1 MKKFFLKSVVI
12 GSLIMTSV
20 SASAQIDLGNLSK
33 VVSSAVGK
41 DVSSIITGKNN
52 VSKENIV
59 GTWTYKQPSI
69 SFESNDLLKQAGGQL
84 TSAAIEK
91 KLAEQFTKVGIT
103 AGKFFVTFGN
113 DNTFSTIKNGVVTTS
128 GTYVLSGS
136 KITFSYL
143 EGSAKITGYAQ
154 MKNGLLSISFDSSK
168 VLDVMSKMSKYSAN
182 STLSTISSL
191 AGSFNGMK
199 TGVALVK
206 YVAPVAKKTTTTSK
220 TTTTVKKTTAKKTT
234 AKKATVKTKK

>member
-1 MKKFFLKSVVI
+1 
-12 GSLIMTSV
+12 MTSL
-20 SASAQIDLGNLSK
+20 SASAQIDLGNLGK
-33 VVSSAVGK
+33 VVSSAIGGEAG
-41 DVSSIITGKNN
+41 SIISSKNN

-69 SFESNDLLKQAGGQL
+69 IFESNDLLKQAGGQL

-103 AGKFFVTFGN
+103 AGKFLITFGS

-128 GTYVLSGS
+128 GTYVLNGS

-143 EGSAKITGYAQ
+143 ENSAKITGYAQ

-182 STLSTISSL
+182 TTLSTISSL
-191 AGSFNGMK
+191 AGSFNAMK
-199 TGVALVK
+199 TGVALAK
-206 YVAPVAKKTTTTSK
+206 YVAPVAKKTTTAK
-220 TTTTVKKTTAKKTT
+220 TTVAKKTTVKKATTTKVKK
-234 AKKATVKTKK
+234 

>member
-1 MKKFFLKSVVI
+1 MKNFFKSVFFGVV
-12 GSLIMTSV
+12 LMTSMN
-20 SASAQIDLGNLSK
+20 ASAQIDLGNLGK
-33 VVSSAVGK
+33 VVSSAIGTEAG
-41 DVSSIITGKNN
+41 SIITSKNN

-103 AGKFFVTFGN
+103 AGKFLITFGD
-113 DNTFSTIKNGVVTTS
+113 DNTFSTIKNGAVTTS
-128 GTYVLSGS
+128 GTYVLNGS

-143 EGSAKITGYAQ
+143 EGSAKVTGYAQ

-168 VLDVMSKMSKYSAN
+168 VIDVMSKMSKYSAN
-182 STLSTISSL
+182 TTLSTISSL

-199 TGVALVK
+199 TGVALSK
-206 YVAPVAKKTTTTSK
+206 YVAPVAKKTTTAPK
-220 TTTTVKKTTAKKTT
+220 TTTVKKTTVKSTTKVKK
-234 AKKATVKTKK
+234 

>member
-1 MKKFFLKSVVI
+1 LKSAVV
-12 GSLIMTSV
+12 GAFFMTSI
-20 SASAQIDLGNLSK
+20 SASAQIDLGNLGK
-33 VVSSAVGK
+33 VVSSAIGGEAG
-41 DVSSIITGKNN
+41 SIISSKNN

-103 AGKFFVTFGN
+103 AGKFLITFGS

-128 GTYVLSGS
+128 GTYVLNGS

-143 EGSAKITGYAQ
+143 ENSAKITGYAQ

-182 STLSTISSL
+182 TTLSTISSL
-191 AGSFNGMK
+191 AGSFNAMK
-199 TGVALVK
+199 TGVALAK
-206 YVAPVAKKTTTTSK
+206 YVAPVAKKTTTAK
-220 TTTTVKKTTAKKTT
+220 TTVAKKTTVKKATTTKVKK
-234 AKKATVKTKK
+234 

>member
-1 MKKFFLKSVVI
+1 
-12 GSLIMTSV
+12 MTSL
-20 SASAQIDLGNLSK
+20 SASAQIDLGNLGK
-33 VVSSAVGK
+33 VVSSAIGGEAG
-41 DVSSIITGKNN
+41 SIISSKNN

-103 AGKFFVTFGN
+103 AGKFLITFGS

-128 GTYVLSGS
+128 GTYVLNGS

-143 EGSAKITGYAQ
+143 ENSAKITGYAQ

-182 STLSTISSL
+182 TTLSTISSL
-191 AGSFNGMK
+191 AGSFNAMK
-199 TGVALVK
+199 TGVALAK
-206 YVAPVAKKTTTTSK
+206 YVAPVAKKTTTAK
-220 TTTTVKKTTAKKTT
+220 TTVAKKTT
-234 AKKATVKTKK
+234 NS

>member
-1 MKKFFLKSVVI
+1 
-12 GSLIMTSV
+12 MTSL
-20 SASAQIDLGNLSK
+20 SASAQIDLGNLGK
-33 VVSSAVGK
+33 VVSSAIGGEAG
-41 DVSSIITGKNN
+41 SIISSKNN

-103 AGKFFVTFGN
+103 AGKFLITFGI

-128 GTYVLSGS
+128 GTYVLNGS

-143 EGSAKITGYAQ
+143 ENSAKITGYAQ

-182 STLSTISSL
+182 TTLSTISSL
-191 AGSFNGMK
+191 AGSFNAMK
-199 TGVALVK
+199 TGVALAK
-206 YVAPVAKKTTTTSK
+206 YVAPVAKKTTTAK
-220 TTTTVKKTTAKKTT
+220 TTVAKKTTVKKATTTKVKK
-234 AKKATVKTKK
+234 

>member
-1 MKKFFLKSVVI
+1 MKKFLKSVFFGVV
-12 GSLIMTSV
+12 LMTSMN
-20 SASAQIDLGNLSK
+20 ASAQIDLGNLGK
-33 VVSSAVGK
+33 VVSSAIGTEAG
-41 DVSSIITGKNN
+41 SIITSKNN
-52 VSKENIV
+52 VSKESIV

-103 AGKFFVTFGN
+103 AGKFLITFGN
-113 DNTFSTIKNGVVTTS
+113 DNTFSTIKNGAVTTS
-128 GTYVLSGS
+128 GTYVLNGP

-143 EGSAKITGYAQ
+143 EGSAKVTGYAQ

-168 VLDVMSKMSKYSAN
+168 VIDVMSKMSKYSAN
-182 STLSTISSL
+182 TTLSTISSL

-206 YVAPVAKKTTTTSK
+206 YVAPVAKAKAATSK
-220 TTTTVKKTTAKKTT
+220 TTTVKKTTAKK
-234 AKKATVKTKK
+234 ATTKKKK

>member
-1 MKKFFLKSVVI
+1 MKNFFKSVFFGVV
-12 GSLIMTSV
+12 LMTSMN
-20 SASAQIDLGNLSK
+20 ASAQIDLGNLGK
-33 VVSSAVGK
+33 VVSSAIGTEAG
-41 DVSSIITGKNN
+41 SIITSKNN

-84 TSAAIEK
+84 TSTAIEK

-103 AGKFFVTFGN
+103 AGKFLITFGN
-113 DNTFSTIKNGVVTTS
+113 DNTFSTIKNGAVTTS
-128 GTYVLSGS
+128 GTYVLNGS

-143 EGSAKITGYAQ
+143 EGSAKVTGYAQ

-168 VLDVMSKMSKYSAN
+168 VIDVMSKMSKYSAN
-182 STLSTISSL
+182 TTLSTISSL

-199 TGVALVK
+199 TGVALSK
-206 YVAPVAKKTTTTSK
+206 YVAPVAKKTTTAPK
-220 TTTTVKKTTAKKTT
+220 TTTVKKTTVKSTTKVKK
-234 AKKATVKTKK
+234 

>member
-1 MKKFFLKSVVI
+1 MKNFFVKSVVLGAI
-12 GSLIMTSV
+12 LMTSL
-20 SASAQIDLGNLSK
+20 SASAQIDLGNLGK
-33 VVSSAVGK
+33 VVSSAIGGEAG
-41 DVSSIITGKNN
+41 SIISSKNN

-103 AGKFFVTFGN
+103 AGKFLITFGS

-128 GTYVLSGS
+128 GTYVLNGS

-143 EGSAKITGYAQ
+143 ENSAKITGYAQ

-168 VLDVMSKMSKYSAN
+168 VLDAVSKMSKYSAN

-199 TGVALVK
+199 TGMALVK
-206 YVAPVAKKTTTTSK
+206 YVAPVAKAKAATSK
-220 TTTTVKKTTAKKTT
+220 TTTVKKTTAKK
-234 AKKATVKTKK
+234 ATTKKKK

>member
-1 MKKFFLKSVVI
+1 MKNFFKSVFFGVV
-12 GSLIMTSV
+12 LMTSMN
-20 SASAQIDLGNLSK
+20 ASAQIDLGNLGK
-33 VVSSAVGK
+33 VVSSAIGTEAG
-41 DVSSIITGKNN
+41 SIITSKNN

-103 AGKFFVTFGN
+103 AGKFLITFGN
-113 DNTFSTIKNGVVTTS
+113 DNTFSTIKNGAVTTS
-128 GTYVLSGS
+128 GTYVLNGP

-143 EGSAKITGYAQ
+143 EGSAKVTGYAQ

-168 VLDVMSKMSKYSAN
+168 VIDVMSKMSKYSAN
-182 STLSTISSL
+182 TTLSTISSL

-199 TGVALVK
+199 TGVALSK
-206 YVAPVAKKTTTTSK
+206 YVAPVAKKTTTAPK
-220 TTTTVKKTTAKKTT
+220 TTTVKKTTAKSTT
-234 AKKATVKTKK
+234 KVKK

>member
-91 KLAEQFTKVGIT
+91 KLTCNKTHPAAHPLAARTHQDHE
-103 AGKFFVTFGN
+103 
-113 DNTFSTIKNGVVTTS
+113 TTR
-128 GTYVLSGS
+128 
-136 KITFSYL
+136 
-143 EGSAKITGYAQ
+143 
-154 MKNGLLSISFDSSK
+154 
-168 VLDVMSKMSKYSAN
+168 
-182 STLSTISSL
+182 
-191 AGSFNGMK
+191 
-199 TGVALVK
+199 
-206 YVAPVAKKTTTTSK
+206 
-220 TTTTVKKTTAKKTT
+220 
-234 AKKATVKTKK
+234 

>member
-1 MKKFFLKSVVI
+1 MKIFLKSVFLGVI
-12 GSLIMTSV
+12 FMTSIN
-20 SASAQIDLGNLSK
+20 ASAQIDLGNLGK
-33 VVSSAVGK
+33 VVSSAVGAEAG
-41 DVSSIITGKNN
+41 SIITSKNN

-103 AGKFFVTFGN
+103 AGKFLVTFGN

-128 GTYVLSGS
+128 GTYVLNGS

-143 EGSAKITGYAQ
+143 QNSAKITGYAQ
-154 MKNGLLSISFDSSK
+154 MKNGLLAISFDSSK
-168 VLDVMSKMSKYSAN
+168 VIDVMSKMSKYSAN
-182 STLSTISSL
+182 SSLSTISSL

-206 YVAPVAKKTTTTSK
+206 YVAPVAKAKTTTPK
-220 TTTTVKKTTAKKTT
+220 TTTVKKATV
-234 AKKATVKTKK
+234 KKATTKTKK

>member
-1 MKKFFLKSVVI
+1 
-12 GSLIMTSV
+12 MTSIN
-20 SASAQIDLGNLSK
+20 ASAQIDLGNLGK
-33 VVSSAVGK
+33 VVSSAIGAEAG
-41 DVSSIITGKNN
+41 SIITSKNN
-52 VSKENIV
+52 VSKENII

-103 AGKFFVTFGN
+103 AGKFLITFGS

-128 GTYVLSGS
+128 GTYVLNGS

-143 EGSAKITGYAQ
+143 ENSAKITGYAQ

-182 STLSTISSL
+182 TTLSTISSL

-199 TGVALVK
+199 TGVALAK
-206 YVAPVAKKTTTTSK
+206 YVAPVAKKTTTAK
-220 TTTTVKKTTAKKTT
+220 TTVAKKTTVKKATTTKVKK
-234 AKKATVKTKK
+234 

>member
-1 MKKFFLKSVVI
+1 MKNFFKSVFFGVV
-12 GSLIMTSV
+12 LMTSMN
-20 SASAQIDLGNLSK
+20 ASAQIDLGNLGK
-33 VVSSAVGK
+33 VVSSAIGTEAG
-41 DVSSIITGKNN
+41 SIITSKNN
-52 VSKENIV
+52 VSKKNIV

-103 AGKFFVTFGN
+103 AGKFLITFGN
-113 DNTFSTIKNGVVTTS
+113 DNTFSTIKNGAVTTS
-128 GTYVLSGS
+128 GTYVLNGP

-143 EGSAKITGYAQ
+143 EGSAKVTGYAQ

-168 VLDVMSKMSKYSAN
+168 VIDVMSKMSKYSAN
-182 STLSTISSL
+182 TTLSTISSL

-199 TGVALVK
+199 TGVALSK
-206 YVAPVAKKTTTTSK
+206 YVAPVAKKTTTAPK
-220 TTTTVKKTTAKKTT
+220 KTTVKKTTVKSTTKVKK
-234 AKKATVKTKK
+234 

>member
-1 MKKFFLKSVVI
+1 MKNFFKSVFFGVV
-12 GSLIMTSV
+12 LMTSMN
-20 SASAQIDLGNLSK
+20 ASAQIDLGNLGK
-33 VVSSAVGK
+33 VVSSAIGTEAG
-41 DVSSIITGKNN
+41 SIITSKNN

-103 AGKFFVTFGN
+103 AGKFLITFGN
-113 DNTFSTIKNGVVTTS
+113 DNTFSTIKNGAVTTS
-128 GTYVLSGS
+128 GTYVLNGS

-143 EGSAKITGYAQ
+143 EGSAKVTGYAQ

-168 VLDVMSKMSKYSAN
+168 VIDVMSKMSKYSAN
-182 STLSTISSL
+182 TTLSTISSL

-199 TGVALVK
+199 TGVALSK
-206 YVAPVAKKTTTTSK
+206 YVAPVAKKTTTAPK
-220 TTTTVKKTTAKKTT
+220 TTTVKKTIVKSTTKVKK
-234 AKKATVKTKK
+234 

>member
-1 MKKFFLKSVVI
+1 MKNFLKSVFFGVV
-12 GSLIMTSV
+12 LMTSMN
-20 SASAQIDLGNLSK
+20 ASAQIDLGNLGK
-33 VVSSAVGK
+33 VVSSAIGTEAG
-41 DVSSIITGKNN
+41 SIITSKNN

-103 AGKFFVTFGN
+103 AGKFLITFGN
-113 DNTFSTIKNGVVTTS
+113 DNTFSTIKNGAVTTS
-128 GTYVLSGS
+128 GTYVLNGS

-143 EGSAKITGYAQ
+143 EGSAKVTGYAQ

-168 VLDVMSKMSKYSAN
+168 VIDVMSKMSKYSAN
-182 STLSTISSL
+182 TTLSTISSL

-199 TGVALVK
+199 TGVALSK
-206 YVAPVAKKTTTTSK
+206 YVAPVAKKTTTAPK
-220 TTTTVKKTTAKKTT
+220 TTTVKKTTVKSTTKVKK
-234 AKKATVKTKK
+234 

>member
-1 MKKFFLKSVVI
+1 MKNFFKSVFFGVV
-12 GSLIMTSV
+12 LMTSMN
-20 SASAQIDLGNLSK
+20 ASAQIDLGNLGK
-33 VVSSAVGK
+33 VVSSAIGTEAG
-41 DVSSIITGKNN
+41 SIITSKNN

-103 AGKFFVTFGN
+103 AGKFLITFGN
-113 DNTFSTIKNGVVTTS
+113 DNTFSTIKNGAVTTS
-128 GTYVLSGS
+128 GTYVLNGS

-143 EGSAKITGYAQ
+143 EGSAKVTGYAQ

-168 VLDVMSKMSKYSAN
+168 VIDVMSKMSKYSAN
-182 STLSTISSL
+182 TTLSTISSL

-199 TGVALVK
+199 TGVALSK
-206 YVAPVAKKTTTTSK
+206 YVAPVAKKTTTAPK
-220 TTTTVKKTTAKKTT
+220 TTTVKKTTVKSTTKVKK
-234 AKKATVKTKK
+234 

>member
-1 MKKFFLKSVVI
+1 MKNFFKSVFFGVV
-12 GSLIMTSV
+12 LMTSMN
-20 SASAQIDLGNLSK
+20 ASAQIDLGNLGK
-33 VVSSAVGK
+33 VVSSAIGTEAG
-41 DVSSIITGKNN
+41 SIITSKNN

-103 AGKFFVTFGN
+103 AGKFLITFGN
-113 DNTFSTIKNGVVTTS
+113 NNTFSTIKNGAVTTS
-128 GTYVLSGS
+128 GTYVLNGS

-143 EGSAKITGYAQ
+143 EGSAKVTGYAQ

-168 VLDVMSKMSKYSAN
+168 VIDVMSKMSKYSAN
-182 STLSTISSL
+182 TTLSTISSL

-199 TGVALVK
+199 TGVALSK
-206 YVAPVAKKTTTTSK
+206 YVAPVAKKTTTAPK
-220 TTTTVKKTTAKKTT
+220 TTTVKKTTVKSTTKVKK
-234 AKKATVKTKK
+234 

>member
-128 GTYVLSGS
+128 GTYVLNGS

-168 VLDVMSKMSKYSAN
+168 VLDVMSKMSKMSKYSAN
-182 STLSTISSL
+182 TTLSTISSL

-199 TGVALVK
+199 TGVALAK
-206 YVAPVAKKTTTTSK
+206 YVAPVAKKTTTAK
-220 TTTTVKKTTAKKTT
+220 TTVAKKTTVKKATTTKVKK
-234 AKKATVKTKK
+234 

>member
-1 MKKFFLKSVVI
+1 MKMKKFFLKSAFV
-12 GSLIMTSV
+12 GDFFMTSI
-20 SASAQIDLGNLSK
+20 SDSAQIELGNLGK
-33 VVSSAVGK
+33 VVSSAIGGEAG
-41 DVSSIITGKNN
+41 SIISGKNN

-69 SFESNDLLKQAGGQL
+69 SFESSDLLKQAGGQL

-103 AGKFFVTFGN
+103 AGKFLITFGS

-128 GTYVLSGS
+128 GTYVLNGS

-143 EGSAKITGYAQ
+143 EGSAKVTGYAQ

-182 STLSTISSL
+182 TTLSTISAL

-199 TGVALVK
+199 TGVALSK
-206 YVAPVAKKTTTTSK
+206 YVAPVAKKTTT
-220 TTTTVKKTTAKKTT
+220 AP
-234 AKKATVKTKK
+234 KA

>member
-1 MKKFFLKSVVI
+1 MKNFFVKSVVLGAI
-12 GSLIMTSV
+12 LMTSL
-20 SASAQIDLGNLSK
+20 SASAQIDLGNLGK
-33 VVSSAVGK
+33 VVSSAIGGEAG
-41 DVSSIITGKNN
+41 SIISSKNN

-103 AGKFFVTFGN
+103 AGKFLVTFGS

-128 GTYVLSGS
+128 GTYVLNGS

-143 EGSAKITGYAQ
+143 ENSAKITGYAQ

-182 STLSTISSL
+182 TTLSTISSL
-191 AGSFNGMK
+191 AGSFNAMK
-199 TGVALVK
+199 TGVALAK
-206 YVAPVAKKTTTTSK
+206 YVAPVAKKTTTAK
-220 TTTTVKKTTAKKTT
+220 TTVAKKTTVKKATTTKVKK
-234 AKKATVKTKK
+234 

>member
-1 MKKFFLKSVVI
+1 
-12 GSLIMTSV
+12 MTSMN
-20 SASAQIDLGNLSK
+20 ASAQIDLGNLGK
-33 VVSSAVGK
+33 VVSSAIGTEAG
-41 DVSSIITGKNN
+41 SIITSKNN

-103 AGKFFVTFGN
+103 AGKFLITFGN
-113 DNTFSTIKNGVVTTS
+113 DNTFSTIKNGAVTTS
-128 GTYVLSGS
+128 GTYVLNGS

-143 EGSAKITGYAQ
+143 EGSAKVTGYAQ

-168 VLDVMSKMSKYSAN
+168 VIDVMSKMSKYSAN
-182 STLSTISSL
+182 TTLSTISSL

-199 TGVALVK
+199 TGVALSK
-206 YVAPVAKKTTTTSK
+206 YVAPVAKKTTTAPK
-220 TTTTVKKTTAKKTT
+220 TTTVKKTTVKSTTKVKK
-234 AKKATVKTKK
+234 

>member
-1 MKKFFLKSVVI
+1 
-12 GSLIMTSV
+12 MTSIN
-20 SASAQIDLGNLSK
+20 ASAQIDLGNLGK
-33 VVSSAVGK
+33 VVSSAIGAEAG
-41 DVSSIITGKNN
+41 SIITSKNN
-52 VSKENIV
+52 VSKENII

-103 AGKFFVTFGN
+103 AGKFLITFGS

-128 GTYVLSGS
+128 GTYVLNGS

-143 EGSAKITGYAQ
+143 ENSAKITGYAQ

-182 STLSTISSL
+182 TTLSTISSL
-191 AGSFNGMK
+191 AGSFNAMK
-199 TGVALVK
+199 TGVALAK
-206 YVAPVAKKTTTTSK
+206 YVAPVAKKTTTAK
-220 TTTTVKKTTAKKTT
+220 TTVAKKTTVKKATTTKVKK
-234 AKKATVKTKK
+234 

>member
-1 MKKFFLKSVVI
+1 
-12 GSLIMTSV
+12 MTSL
-20 SASAQIDLGNLSK
+20 SASAQIDLGNLGK
-33 VVSSAVGK
+33 VLSSAIGGEAG
-41 DVSSIITGKNN
+41 SIISSKNN

-103 AGKFFVTFGN
+103 AGKFLITFGS

-128 GTYVLSGS
+128 GTYVLNGS

-143 EGSAKITGYAQ
+143 ENSAKITGYAQ

-182 STLSTISSL
+182 TTLSTISSL
-191 AGSFNGMK
+191 AGSFNAMK
-199 TGVALVK
+199 TGVALAK
-206 YVAPVAKKTTTTSK
+206 YVAPVAKKTTTAK
-220 TTTTVKKTTAKKTT
+220 TTVAKKTTVKKATTTKVKK
-234 AKKATVKTKK
+234 

>member
-1 MKKFFLKSVVI
+1 
-12 GSLIMTSV
+12 MTSMN
-20 SASAQIDLGNLSK
+20 ASAQIDLGNLGK
-33 VVSSAVGK
+33 VVSSAIGAEAG
-41 DVSSIITGKNN
+41 SIITSKNN
-52 VSKENIV
+52 VSKENII

-103 AGKFFVTFGN
+103 AGKFLITFGS

-128 GTYVLSGS
+128 GTYVLNGS

-143 EGSAKITGYAQ
+143 ENSAKITGYAQ

-182 STLSTISSL
+182 TTLSTISSL
-191 AGSFNGMK
+191 AGSFNAMK
-199 TGVALVK
+199 TGVALAK
-206 YVAPVAKKTTTTSK
+206 YVAPVAKKTTTAK
-220 TTTTVKKTTAKKTT
+220 TTVAKKTTVKKATTTKVKK
-234 AKKATVKTKK
+234 

>member
-1 MKKFFLKSVVI
+1 
-12 GSLIMTSV
+12 MTSL
-20 SASAQIDLGNLSK
+20 SASAQIDLGNLGK
-33 VVSSAVGK
+33 VVSSAIGGEAG
-41 DVSSIITGKNN
+41 SIISSKNN

-103 AGKFFVTFGN
+103 AGKFLVTFGN
-113 DNTFSTIKNGVVTTS
+113 DNTFSTVKNGAVTTS
-128 GTYVLSGS
+128 GTYVLNGS

-182 STLSTISSL
+182 TTLSTISSL

-199 TGVALVK
+199 TGVALAK
-206 YVAPVAKKTTTTSK
+206 YVAPVAKKTTTAK
-220 TTTTVKKTTAKKTT
+220 TTVAKKTTVKKATTTKVKK
-234 AKKATVKTKK
+234 

>member
-1 MKKFFLKSVVI
+1 MKIFLKSVFLGVI
-12 GSLIMTSV
+12 FMTSIN
-20 SASAQIDLGNLSK
+20 ASAQIDLGNLGK
-33 VVSSAVGK
+33 VVSSAIGAEAG
-41 DVSSIITGKNN
+41 SIITSKNN
-52 VSKENIV
+52 VSKENII

-103 AGKFFVTFGN
+103 AGKFLITFGN

-128 GTYVLSGS
+128 GTYVISGS

-143 EGSAKITGYAQ
+143 ENSAKITGYAQ
-154 MKNGLLSISFDSSK
+154 MKNGLLAISFDSSK
-168 VLDVMSKMSKYSAN
+168 VIDVMSKMSKYSAN

-191 AGSFNGMK
+191 AGSFKGMK

-206 YVAPVAKKTTTTSK
+206 YVAPVAKTKTTTAK
-220 TTTTVKKTTAKKTT
+220 TTTVKKATVKKTT
-234 AKKATVKTKK
+234 TTKK

>member
-1 MKKFFLKSVVI
+1 
-12 GSLIMTSV
+12 MTSL
-20 SASAQIDLGNLSK
+20 SASAQIDLGNLGK
-33 VVSSAVGK
+33 VVSSAIGGEAG
-41 DVSSIITGKNN
+41 SIISSKNN

-103 AGKFFVTFGN
+103 AGKFLVTFGS
-113 DNTFSTIKNGVVTTS
+113 DDKFSTIKDGVATTS
-128 GTYVLSGS
+128 GTYALSGS

-154 MKNGLLSISFDSSK
+154 MKNGTLSISFDSSK
-168 VLDVMSKMSKYSAN
+168 VLDAVSKMSKYSAN

-199 TGVALVK
+199 TGMALVK
-206 YVAPVAKKTTTTSK
+206 YVAPVAKAKAATSK
-220 TTTTVKKTTAKKTT
+220 TTTVKKTTAKK
-234 AKKATVKTKK
+234 ATTKKKK

>member
-1 MKKFFLKSVVI
+1 MKIFLKSVFLGVI
-12 GSLIMTSV
+12 LMTSIN
-20 SASAQIDLGNLSK
+20 ASAQIDLGNLGK
-33 VVSSAVGK
+33 VVSSAIGAEAG
-41 DVSSIITGKNN
+41 SIITSKNN
-52 VSKENIV
+52 VSKENII

-103 AGKFFVTFGN
+103 AGKFLITFGS

-128 GTYVLSGS
+128 GTYALSGS

-154 MKNGLLSISFDSSK
+154 MKNGTLSISFDSSK
-168 VLDVMSKMSKYSAN
+168 VLDAVSKMSKYSAN

-199 TGVALVK
+199 TGMALVK
-206 YVAPVAKKTTTTSK
+206 YVAPVAKAKAATSK
-220 TTTTVKKTTAKKTT
+220 TTTVKKTTAKK
-234 AKKATVKTKK
+234 ATTKKKK

>member
-91 KLAEQFTKVGIT
+91 KLTQPFTKETKTESGRIVDAFFSKKSVDNRIVNSAELLGT
-103 AGKFFVTFGN
+103 A
-113 DNTFSTIKNGVVTTS
+113 
-128 GTYVLSGS
+128 
-136 KITFSYL
+136 
-143 EGSAKITGYAQ
+143 
-154 MKNGLLSISFDSSK
+154 
-168 VLDVMSKMSKYSAN
+168 
-182 STLSTISSL
+182 STLLEYFGKQL
-191 AGSFNGMK
+191 ANE
-199 TGVALVK
+199 LV
-206 YVAPVAKKTTTTSK
+206 
-220 TTTTVKKTTAKKTT
+220 
-234 AKKATVKTKK
+234 

>member
-1 MKKFFLKSVVI
+1 MKNFFVKSVVLGAI
-12 GSLIMTSV
+12 LMTSL
-20 SASAQIDLGNLSK
+20 SASAQIDLGNLGK
-33 VVSSAVGK
+33 VVSSAIGGEAG
-41 DVSSIITGKNN
+41 SIISSKNN

-103 AGKFFVTFGN
+103 AGKFLITFGS

-128 GTYVLSGS
+128 GTYVLNGS

-182 STLSTISSL
+182 TTLSTISSL

-199 TGVALVK
+199 TGVALAK
-206 YVAPVAKKTTTTSK
+206 YVAPVAKKTTTAK
-220 TTTTVKKTTAKKTT
+220 TTVAKKTTVKKATTTKVKK
-234 AKKATVKTKK
+234 